1 MGDKKENTP
10 DMKIVFFICF
20 FELLVGELYIL
31 YINNRVVS
39 PPFDILPGWKMK
51 FPLKNGP
58 FFGDVLIFGRV
69 IQINMGFLLSRK
81 AFSLES

>member
-20 FELLVGELYIL
+20 FELLVGELYI
-31 YINNRVVS
+31 NHRVVS
-39 PPFDILPGWKMK
+39 PPFDIPPGWKMK
-51 FPLKNGP
+51 FPLKKWSLFWRGVNLREGNP
-58 FFGDVLIFGRV
+58 
-69 IQINMGFLLSRK
+69 NKHGFLLSRI